1 MVKLCEHKG
10 FGKDVMVLINI
21 TTRVGECRAAILV
34 IVGRIIVIESH
45 DPSATAGR
53 TASTTTATD
62 GRKMEV
68 RVPKMIQ
75 SRNDIPI
82 HEVSGSGHDVA
93 LKNKLFYLFI
103 GHIFLLPW
111 TEHYIANTF
120 YSHEKILVRSR

>member
-1 MVKLCEHKG
+1 MGELGGHEG
-10 FGKDVMVLINI
+10 FGKYVILLINI
-21 TTRVGECRAAILV
+21 TTRGGGGGAAILV
-34 IVGRIIVIESH
+34 IVGRIVVIESH
-45 DPSATAGR
+45 DPSATAGK

-93 LKNKLFYLFI
+93 FKNKLFYLFI